1 MTTKEKKDKVD
12 LIKNEN
18 FSASEYPMKRV
29 KTQPT
34 SAKTADYE
42 IPKPSSS
49 TETLKN
55 KQSEPTLSS
64 I

>member
-55 KQSEPTLSS
+55 K
-64 I
+64 